1 MPKFGFHVTK
11 FADSSGGCFF
21 CAQKWHI
28 WLVVWNMNF
37 IFHNI
42 WDNPSHWPS
51 YFSEGLKPP
60 TSYYI
65 IHYIYTHI
73 HTHWIQVAAEVLGVW
88 LWEVSTTSG
97 SMLVFKYSIWY
108 VETYSHVSDDLFKQE
123 CSIYSMMTLY
133 HVYCVYNQVTIYIYT
148 YMCMYLYIT
157 TTQFC
162 AIVDTKLWNG
172 LLFCCM
178 WTISQ
183 LDAAGRMILND
194 RWVATRKLVF
204 SRDRWDSGGTWRG
217 LYLDGPW
224 S

>member
-1 MPKFGFHVTK
+1 M
-11 FADSSGGCFF
+11 A
-21 CAQKWHI
+21 
-28 WLVVWNMNF
+28 F

-42 WDNPSHWPS
+42 WDNPSHWLS

-133 HVYCVYNQVTIYIYT
+133 HVYCVYNQVTIYIYIHVYVFIYNNYT
-148 YMCMYLYIT
+148 ILCNCRYEAVKR
-157 TTQFC
+157 F
-162 AIVDTKLWNG
+162 IV
-172 LLFCCM
+172 LLHVNNISAWCCREDDPQWSLSCYQKIGVFTWQM
-178 WTISQ
+178 GFWRHMTRVV
-183 LDAAGRMILND
+183 L
-194 RWVATRKLVF
+194 RWAMELGKT
-204 SRDRWDSGGTWRG
+204 S
-217 LYLDGPW
+217 
-224 S
+224 